1 MVADRRPA
9 DRIDTF
15 EGLGAQAGTNWHDQA
30 VGAVRTEAQTGGDW
44 HRLGEPDRADSN
56 GCVALAAQSAAPADR
71 SFRGVGGV
79 RRAGVCPGGGS
90 GRRLG
95 RGPAGGRYPSA
106 GRARAAAGAAS
117 RPGGGAA
124 ARPGVGDDRGRERRH
139 LDTADGPAPDA
150 DRGLVDRAGRQQP
163 RGNGAA
169 AEEPPRPGERF
180 RIWTDAG
187 GRVVG
192 QPLDPSAAVFHA
204 GMAGL
209 AAAICVATLVE
220 TVRRLVVRRLMH
232 RRYIRLDRA
241 WAAAG
246 PDWGR
251 AGAGS

>member
-1 MVADRRPA
+1 MGVWRWRRNPLRRPT
-9 DRIDTF
+9 DLF
-15 EGLGAQAGTNWHDQA
+15 EAWVAFAALVCVLVVAPAIGWVAGLQVDGTLQQAATEQRQERHLVPA
-30 VGAVRTEAQTGGDW
+30 VVLRPAPE
-44 HRLGEPDRADSN
+44 
-56 GCVALAAQSAAPADR
+56 SAAA
-71 SFRGVGGV
+71 
-79 RRAGVCPGGGS
+79 S
-90 GRRLG
+90 G
-95 RGPAGGRYPSA
+95 
-106 GRARAAAGAAS
+106 AGASAS
-117 RPGGGAA
+117 ASA
-124 ARPGVGDDRGRERRH
+124 
-139 LDTADGPAPDA
+139 DTSAQRTAPHRTQIVASWTAPD
-150 DRGLVDRAGRQQP
+150 GSSHQGTVP
-163 RGNGAA
+163 A

-180 RIWTDAG
+180 RIWTDAR
-187 GRVVG
+187 GRLVG